1 MKNSPIV
8 IGGVEVK
15 PGERKTINIPLAAM
29 PTHSDVEMKVVVIHG
44 RKPGPCLFICAAIH
58 GDEINGVEI
67 IRRILKRKQI
77 DKISGTL
84 IAIPIVN
91 IHGFITHQ
99 RYLPDGRDLNRCF
112 PGSSK
117 GPLASR
123 MAHTFFTEIVHKCTH
138 GIDLHTGARHRTN
151 LPQIRA
157 DLSNETVKSLA
168 ITFGVPAII
177 DSKIRDGS
185 LREAGGDIG
194 IPILLY
200 EAGEA
205 LRFDEICVRAGVR
218 GIVRVMRALQMLP
231 KKQEKPEAAAAKA
244 SAKKEAIITRQ
255 TAWVRAPYSGVL
267 RTLVPLGGYAPKG
280 SVLGVIN
287 DPLGETEYT
296 VMAPQDGIVIGRTN
310 LPLTYEGDALFHLAY
325 YRQASEAVFD
335 QVEAFQERM
344 DPDSST
350 GLPLDDPTEGPIL

>member
-1 MKNSPIV
+1 MKNQSIT
-8 IGGVEVK
+8 IGGQEVK

-29 PTHSDVEMKVVVIHG
+29 PTHSDVEMKTVVING
-44 RKPGPCLFICAAIH
+44 KRPGPCLFISAAIH

-67 IRRILKRKQI
+67 IRRVLKRKQI

-91 IHGFITHQ
+91 MHGFITHQ

-117 GPLASR
+117 GALASR
-123 MAHTFFTEIVHKCTH
+123 MANTFFKEIVHKCTH

-157 DLSNETVKSLA
+157 DLSSEAVKSLA

-205 LRFDEICVRAGVR
+205 LRFDEICVRAGV
-218 GIVRVMRALQMLP
+218 GGVLRVMRELDMLP
-231 KKQEKPEAAAAKA
+231 KKREKAGI
-244 SAKKEAIITRQ
+244 KKNAIISSNTS
-255 TAWVRAPYSGVL
+255 WVRAPYSGIL

-280 SVLGVIN
+280 SVLGVVN
-287 DPLGETEYT
+287 DPLGETEYK
-296 VMAPQDGIVIGRTN
+296 VIAPQEGIVIGRTN
-310 LPLTYEGDALFHLAY
+310 LPLVYEGDALFHLAY
-325 YRQASEAVFD
+325 YQQRSEAVYD

-344 DPDSST
+344 DPESQ
-350 GLPLDDPTEGPIL
+350 PENPMDDPTEGPIL

>member
-1 MKNSPIV
+1 MKNNPIS
-8 IGGVEVK
+8 IGGQEIQ
-15 PGERKTINIPLAAM
+15 PGERKTISLPLAAM
-29 PTHSDVEMKVVVIHG
+29 PTHNDVEMKVVVIHG
-44 RKPGPCLFICAAIH
+44 KRPGPCLFISAAIH

-77 DKISGTL
+77 DRINGTL

-91 IHGFITHQ
+91 VHGFITHQ

-117 GPLASR
+117 GALASR
-123 MAHTFFTEIVHKCTH
+123 MANTFFKEIVHKCTH

-157 DLSNETVKSLA
+157 DLSSDEVKSLA

-218 GIVRVMRALQMLP
+218 GIVRVMRELEMLP
-231 KKQEKPEAAAAKA
+231 KKPEKPGT
-244 SAKKEAIITRQ
+244 KKNAIISSNTS
-255 TAWVRAPYSGVL
+255 WVRAPYSGIL
-267 RTLVPLGGYAPKG
+267 RTLVPLGGYAQKG
-280 SVLGVIN
+280 SVLGIIN
-287 DPLGETEYT
+287 DPLGETEYQ
-296 VMAPQDGIVIGRTN
+296 VVAPQEGIVIGRTN
-310 LPLTYEGDALFHLAY
+310 LPLAYEGDALFHLAY
-325 YRQASEAVFD
+325 YQQRSEAVYD

-344 DPDSST
+344 DPESQPDM
-350 GLPLDDPTEGPIL
+350 PLDDPSEGPIQ